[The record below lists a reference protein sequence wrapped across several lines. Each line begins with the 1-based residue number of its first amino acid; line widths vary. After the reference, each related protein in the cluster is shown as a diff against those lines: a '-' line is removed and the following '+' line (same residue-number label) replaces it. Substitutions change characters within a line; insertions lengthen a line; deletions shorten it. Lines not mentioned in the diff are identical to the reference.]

1 MAQKYFIKGTF
12 IFLSC
17 FGTKGFILP
26 GGLGCLYQWGLPW
39 KNTIGCGLNN
49 RLLFLTVKVRLL
61 RWGTCLVGFWGDL
74 SSRLAD
80 SHLLLPLY
88 GCVLTWL
95 RETEVKSCP
104 CLRHAS
110 LITSSKPKYFPEA
123 PPKCHHLEVRL
134 QHEFGGKHEYAVLER
149 GDSASLRMGLAEYPE
164 VGLGKGR
171 CGGKIEGEK
180 EEGGRRE
187 EGVGG
192 KKLTFPG
199 TSSVQALC

>member
-1 MAQKYFIKGTF
+1 M
-12 IFLSC
+12 
-17 FGTKGFILP
+17 
-26 GGLGCLYQWGLPW
+26 
-39 KNTIGCGLNN
+39 
-49 RLLFLTVKVRLL
+49 KVRLL

-134 QHEFGGKHEYAVLER
+134 QHEFGGKHKYAVLER